1 MFKIRREG
9 DKSNTESKQNN
20 LTHLKLRLFNFKL
33 TQDKDT
39 KMLEIKWTRRSKQR
53 KQGTNFTRT
62 ERASCSAEWS
72 APQGK
77 QNSHELLSQKARLRE
92 KLVLLMRI

>member
-1 MFKIRREG
+1 MFKNKEEG

-33 TQDKDT
+33 TQYKDI

-53 KQGTNFTRT
+53 K
-62 ERASCSAEWS
+62 
-72 APQGK
+72 
-77 QNSHELLSQKARLRE
+77 
-92 KLVLLMRI
+92 